1 MRVLISA
8 VGDTDPFRNFHD
20 GALIHIARKYRP
32 EKVILIF
39 SEHTAKKQGNIEKAL
54 FSIAPNYEPEL
65 IIHDPIISDNEVHI
79 FDVMFQRFSDI
90 LQEYYTKEDEFILN
104 LSSAT
109 PQIKSA
115 LFVINRLNGINV
127 KAVKVSSPEHAS
139 NENIG
144 HDNDENIDELI
155 KVNFIDRTIEDNAEK
170 FSQALLKKTARDFIE
185 KFDYKAAL
193 DILDQLSD
201 FPNLKSL
208 REEIRDVVNCLSKKK
223 IAYIREKLYD
233 FSRVFKN
240 QSILSDILSFPLDD
254 SQKKAL
260 NYYLMID
267 VLKEREHIA
276 DVLIKAKSLAEFVIE
291 EIIKKDHEGL
301 IVFDGN
307 LPKLNP
313 SFPDCEAILDDIDKK
328 MKKSR
333 GIEDTEE
340 RIFSV
345 QSTLNL
351 LSYLNILEFYEYD
364 SQLQTAINGILSL
377 NGERNKVA
385 HGLSEIDTR
394 LLSRKK
400 LKQLSENL
408 RLLLVDCLGIDSS
421 YFNYY
426 DKQNKELTKM
436 LE

>member
-54 FSIAPNYEPEL
+54 FSIAPDYEPEL

-79 FDVMFQRFSDI
+79 FDEMFQRFSDI

-127 KAVKVSSPEHAS
+127 KAVQVSSPEHAS

-155 KVNFIDRTIEDNAEK
+155 EVNEDNKVNFIDRTIEDNAEK

-201 FPNLKSL
+201 FPNLKSV
-208 REEIRDVVNCLSKKK
+208 REEIRDVVNCLSK
-223 IAYIREKLYD
+223 
-233 FSRVFKN
+233 
-240 QSILSDILSFPLDD
+240 Q
-254 SQKKAL
+254 
-260 NYYLMID
+260 D
-267 VLKEREHIA
+267 VPK
-276 DVLIKAKSLAEFVIE
+276 
-291 EIIKKDHEGL
+291 GL
-301 IVFDGN
+301 
-307 LPKLNP
+307 
-313 SFPDCEAILDDIDKK
+313 
-328 MKKSR
+328 R
-333 GIEDTEE
+333 
-340 RIFSV
+340 
-345 QSTLNL
+345 
-351 LSYLNILEFYEYD
+351 
-364 SQLQTAINGILSL
+364 
-377 NGERNKVA
+377 
-385 HGLSEIDTR
+385 H
-394 LLSRKK
+394 KK
-400 LKQLSENL
+400 LKEEEQKILSAYLTIELQRERGNVSESFIRIKNL
-408 RLLLVDCLGIDSS
+408 TEFILEDYIEKRNPGLIDDYCESIQKYYLSLFDYSKLLKATREFKLRKTIAPIIEMNSSRNTVAHSLSSLDSDAVKQLGIAMKTLKTLVREQYHFSQSD
-421 YFNYY
+421 FNFYQ
-426 DKQNKELTKM
+426 DLNKKLLTK
-436 LE
+436 LN

>member
-54 FSIAPNYEPEL
+54 FSIAPDYKPEVKT
-65 IIHDPIISDNEVHI
+65 HDSIISDNEVHI

-139 NENIG
+139 NKNIG

-155 KVNFIDRTIEDNAEK
+155 KVNEDNKVNFIDRTIEDNAEK

-201 FPNLKSL
+201 FPNLKSV
-208 REEIRDVVNCLSKKK
+208 REEIRDVVNCLSK
-223 IAYIREKLYD
+223 
-233 FSRVFKN
+233 
-240 QSILSDILSFPLDD
+240 Q
-254 SQKKAL
+254 
-260 NYYLMID
+260 D
-267 VLKEREHIA
+267 VPK
-276 DVLIKAKSLAEFVIE
+276 
-291 EIIKKDHEGL
+291 GL
-301 IVFDGN
+301 
-307 LPKLNP
+307 
-313 SFPDCEAILDDIDKK
+313 
-328 MKKSR
+328 R
-333 GIEDTEE
+333 
-340 RIFSV
+340 
-345 QSTLNL
+345 
-351 LSYLNILEFYEYD
+351 
-364 SQLQTAINGILSL
+364 
-377 NGERNKVA
+377 
-385 HGLSEIDTR
+385 H
-394 LLSRKK
+394 KK
-400 LKQLSENL
+400 LKEEEQKILSAYLTIELQRERGNVSESFIRIKNL
-408 RLLLVDCLGIDSS
+408 TEFILEDYIEKRNPGLIDDYCESIQKYYLSLFDYSKLLKATREFKLRKTIAPIIEMNSSRNTVAHSLSPLDSDAVKQLGIAMKTLKTLVREQYHFSQSD
-421 YFNYY
+421 FNFYQ
-426 DKQNKELTKM
+426 DLNKKLLTK
-436 LE
+436 LN

>member
-54 FSIAPNYEPEL
+54 FSIAPDYEPEL
-65 IIHDPIISDNEVHI
+65 IIHDSIISDNEVHI

-127 KAVKVSSPEHAS
+127 KAVQVSSPEHAS

-155 KVNFIDRTIEDNAEK
+155 EVNEDNKVNFIDRTIEDNAEK

-201 FPNLKSL
+201 FPNLKSV
-208 REEIRDVVNCLSKKK
+208 REEIHDVVECLKK
-223 IAYIREKLYD
+223 
-233 FSRVFKN
+233 
-240 QSILSDILSFPLDD
+240 Q
-254 SQKKAL
+254 
-260 NYYLMID
+260 D
-267 VLKEREHIA
+267 VPQ
-276 DVLIKAKSLAEFVIE
+276 
-291 EIIKKDHEGL
+291 GL
-301 IVFDGN
+301 
-307 LPKLNP
+307 
-313 SFPDCEAILDDIDKK
+313 
-328 MKKSR
+328 
-333 GIEDTEE
+333 
-340 RIFSV
+340 
-345 QSTLNL
+345 Q
-351 LSYLNILEFYEYD
+351 
-364 SQLQTAINGILSL
+364 
-377 NGERNKVA
+377 
-385 HGLSEIDTR
+385 H
-394 LLSRKK
+394 KK
-400 LKQLSENL
+400 LKEKEQKILSAYLTIELQRERGNVSESFIRIKNL
-408 RLLLVDCLGIDSS
+408 TEFILEDYIEKRNPGLIDDYCESIQKYYLSLFDYSKLLKATREFKLRKTIAPIIEMNSSRNTVAHSLSPLDSDAVKQLGIAMKTLKTLVREQYHFSQSD
-421 YFNYY
+421 FNFYQ
-426 DKQNKELTKM
+426 DLNKKLLTK
-436 LE
+436 LN

>member
-54 FSIAPNYEPEL
+54 FSIAPDYEPEL
-65 IIHDPIISDNEVHI
+65 IIHDSIISDNEVHI

-127 KAVKVSSPEHAS
+127 KAVQVSSPEHAS

-155 KVNFIDRTIEDNAEK
+155 EVNEDNRVNFIDRTIEDNAEK
-170 FSQALLKKTARDFIE
+170 FNQALLKKTARDFIK

-201 FPNLKSL
+201 FPNLKSV
-208 REEIRDVVNCLSKKK
+208 RKEIRDIVECLSKQDVPQGLRHKK
-223 IAYIREKLYD
+223 FNEEEQK
-233 FSRVFKN
+233 
-240 QSILSDILSFPLDD
+240 ILSAYLTIELQRERGNVSESFIRIKNLTEFILEDYIEKRNPGLIDDYCESIQKYYLSLFDYSKLLKATREFKLRKTIAPIIEMNSSRNTVAHSLSPLDSD
-254 SQKKAL
+254 AVKQLGIAMKTLKTLVREQYHFSQSDFNFYQDLNKKL
-260 NYYLMID
+260 LT
-267 VLKEREHIA
+267 
-276 DVLIKAKSLAEFVIE
+276 
-291 EIIKKDHEGL
+291 
-301 IVFDGN
+301 
-307 LPKLNP
+307 KLN
-313 SFPDCEAILDDIDKK
+313 
-328 MKKSR
+328 
-333 GIEDTEE
+333 
-340 RIFSV
+340 
-345 QSTLNL
+345 
-351 LSYLNILEFYEYD
+351 
-364 SQLQTAINGILSL
+364 
-377 NGERNKVA
+377 
-385 HGLSEIDTR
+385 
-394 LLSRKK
+394 
-400 LKQLSENL
+400 
-408 RLLLVDCLGIDSS
+408 
-421 YFNYY
+421 
-426 DKQNKELTKM
+426 
-436 LE
+436 

>member
-65 IIHDPIISDNEVHI
+65 IIHDSIISDNEVHI

-115 LFVINRLNGINV
+115 LFVINRLSGINV
-127 KAVKVSSPEHAS
+127 KAVQVSSPEHAS

-155 KVNFIDRTIEDNAEK
+155 EVNEDNKVNFIDRTIEDNAEK
-170 FSQALLKKTARDFIE
+170 FNQALLKKTARDFIE

-201 FPNLKSL
+201 FPTLKSI
-208 REEIRDVVNCLSKKK
+208 RKEIRDIVECLSK
-223 IAYIREKLYD
+223 
-233 FSRVFKN
+233 
-240 QSILSDILSFPLDD
+240 Q
-254 SQKKAL
+254 
-260 NYYLMID
+260 D
-267 VLKEREHIA
+267 VPQ
-276 DVLIKAKSLAEFVIE
+276 
-291 EIIKKDHEGL
+291 GL
-301 IVFDGN
+301 
-307 LPKLNP
+307 
-313 SFPDCEAILDDIDKK
+313 
-328 MKKSR
+328 R
-333 GIEDTEE
+333 
-340 RIFSV
+340 
-345 QSTLNL
+345 
-351 LSYLNILEFYEYD
+351 
-364 SQLQTAINGILSL
+364 
-377 NGERNKVA
+377 
-385 HGLSEIDTR
+385 H
-394 LLSRKK
+394 KK
-400 LKQLSENL
+400 LKEEEQKILSAYLTIELQRERGNVSESFIRIKNL
-408 RLLLVDCLGIDSS
+408 TEFILEDYIEKRNPGLIDNYCESIQKYYLSLFDYSKLLKATREFKLRKTIAPIIEMNSSRNTVAHSLSPLDSDAVKQLGIAMKTLKTIVREQYHFSQSD
-421 YFNYY
+421 FNFYQ
-426 DKQNKELTKM
+426 DLNKKLLTK
-436 LE
+436 LN

>member
-54 FSIAPNYEPEL
+54 FSIAPDYKPEVKT
-65 IIHDPIISDNEVHI
+65 HDSIISDNEVHI

-127 KAVKVSSPEHAS
+127 KAVQVSSPEHAS

-155 KVNFIDRTIEDNAEK
+155 EVNEDNKVNFIDRTIEDNAEK
-170 FSQALLKKTARDFIE
+170 FNQALLKKTARDFIE

-201 FPNLKSL
+201 FKDLDSVKLDLKNIKNSLYFQEVPNGIKKKKFD
-208 REEIRDVVNCLSKKK
+208 EKKK
-223 IAYIREKLYD
+223 I
-233 FSRVFKN
+233 
-240 QSILSDILSFPLDD
+240 ILSAYLTIELQRERGNVSESFIRIKNLTEFILEDYIEKRNPGLIDDYCESIQKYYLSLFDYSKLLKATREFKLRKTIAPIIEMNSSRNTVAHSLSPLDSD
-254 SQKKAL
+254 AVKQLGIAMKTLKTLVREQYHFSQSDFNFYQDLNKKL
-260 NYYLMID
+260 LT
-267 VLKEREHIA
+267 
-276 DVLIKAKSLAEFVIE
+276 
-291 EIIKKDHEGL
+291 
-301 IVFDGN
+301 
-307 LPKLNP
+307 KLN
-313 SFPDCEAILDDIDKK
+313 
-328 MKKSR
+328 
-333 GIEDTEE
+333 
-340 RIFSV
+340 
-345 QSTLNL
+345 
-351 LSYLNILEFYEYD
+351 
-364 SQLQTAINGILSL
+364 
-377 NGERNKVA
+377 
-385 HGLSEIDTR
+385 
-394 LLSRKK
+394 
-400 LKQLSENL
+400 
-408 RLLLVDCLGIDSS
+408 
-421 YFNYY
+421 
-426 DKQNKELTKM
+426 
-436 LE
+436 

>member
-39 SEHTAKKQGNIEKAL
+39 SEHTAKKKQGNIEKAL

-65 IIHDPIISDNEVHI
+65 IIHDLIISDNEVHI

-139 NENIG
+139 NKNIG

-155 KVNFIDRTIEDNAEK
+155 KVNEDNKVNFIDRTIEDNAEK

-254 SQKKAL
+254 SQEKAL

-291 EIIKKDHEGL
+291 ETIKKDHEGL

-313 SFPDCEAILDDIDKK
+313 SFPD
-328 MKKSR
+328 
-333 GIEDTEE
+333 
-340 RIFSV
+340 
-345 QSTLNL
+345 
-351 LSYLNILEFYEYD
+351 
-364 SQLQTAINGILSL
+364 
-377 NGERNKVA
+377 KVA

-408 RLLLVDCLGIDSS
+408 QLLLVDCLGIDSS

>member
-54 FSIAPNYEPEL
+54 FSISPNYEPEF
-65 IIHDPIISDNEVHI
+65 IIHDSIISDNEVHI

-127 KAVKVSSPEHAS
+127 KAVQVSSPEHAS

-155 KVNFIDRTIEDNAEK
+155 EVNEDNKVNFIDRTIEDNAEK

-193 DILDQLSD
+193 DILDQLTD
-201 FPNLKSL
+201 FPNLKSV
-208 REEIRDVVNCLSKKK
+208 REEIRDVVNCLSK
-223 IAYIREKLYD
+223 
-233 FSRVFKN
+233 
-240 QSILSDILSFPLDD
+240 Q
-254 SQKKAL
+254 
-260 NYYLMID
+260 D
-267 VLKEREHIA
+267 VPK
-276 DVLIKAKSLAEFVIE
+276 
-291 EIIKKDHEGL
+291 GL
-301 IVFDGN
+301 
-307 LPKLNP
+307 
-313 SFPDCEAILDDIDKK
+313 
-328 MKKSR
+328 R
-333 GIEDTEE
+333 
-340 RIFSV
+340 
-345 QSTLNL
+345 
-351 LSYLNILEFYEYD
+351 
-364 SQLQTAINGILSL
+364 
-377 NGERNKVA
+377 
-385 HGLSEIDTR
+385 H
-394 LLSRKK
+394 KK
-400 LKQLSENL
+400 LKKEEQKILSAYLTIELQRERGNVSESFIRIKNL
-408 RLLLVDCLGIDSS
+408 TEFILEDYIEKRNPGLIDDYCESIQKYYLSLFDYSKLLKATREFKLRKTIAPIIEMNSSRNTVAHSLSPLDSDAVKQLGIAMKTLKTLVREQYHFSQSD
-421 YFNYY
+421 FNFYQ
-426 DKQNKELTKM
+426 DLNKKLLTK
-436 LE
+436 LN

>member
-32 EKVILIF
+32 EEVILIF

-54 FSIAPNYEPEL
+54 FSIAPDYEPEL

-127 KAVKVSSPEHAS
+127 KAVQVSSPEHAS

-155 KVNFIDRTIEDNAEK
+155 EVNEDNKVNFIDRTIEDNAEK
-170 FSQALLKKTARDFIE
+170 FNQALLKKTARDFIE

-201 FPNLKSL
+201 FPNLKSV
-208 REEIRDVVNCLSKKK
+208 RKEIRDIVECLSKQDVPQGLRHKK
-223 IAYIREKLYD
+223 FNEEEQK
-233 FSRVFKN
+233 
-240 QSILSDILSFPLDD
+240 ILSAYLTIELQRERGNVSESFIRIKNLTEFILEDYIEKRNPGLIDDYCESIQKYYLSLFDYSKLLKATREFKLRKTIAPIIEMNSSRNTVAHSLSPLDSD
-254 SQKKAL
+254 AVNQLGIAMKTLKTLVREQYHFSQSDFNFYQDLNKKL
-260 NYYLMID
+260 LT
-267 VLKEREHIA
+267 
-276 DVLIKAKSLAEFVIE
+276 
-291 EIIKKDHEGL
+291 
-301 IVFDGN
+301 
-307 LPKLNP
+307 KLN
-313 SFPDCEAILDDIDKK
+313 
-328 MKKSR
+328 
-333 GIEDTEE
+333 
-340 RIFSV
+340 
-345 QSTLNL
+345 
-351 LSYLNILEFYEYD
+351 
-364 SQLQTAINGILSL
+364 
-377 NGERNKVA
+377 
-385 HGLSEIDTR
+385 
-394 LLSRKK
+394 
-400 LKQLSENL
+400 
-408 RLLLVDCLGIDSS
+408 
-421 YFNYY
+421 
-426 DKQNKELTKM
+426 
-436 LE
+436 

>member
-54 FSIAPNYEPEL
+54 FSIAPDYKPEVKT
-65 IIHDPIISDNEVHI
+65 HDSIISDNEVHI

-127 KAVKVSSPEHAS
+127 KAVQVSSPEHAS

-155 KVNFIDRTIEDNAEK
+155 EVNEDNKVNFIDRTIEDNAEK

-201 FPNLKSL
+201 FPNLKSV
-208 REEIRDVVNCLSKKK
+208 REEIRDVVNCLSKQDAPK
-223 IAYIREKLYD
+223 
-233 FSRVFKN
+233 
-240 QSILSDILSFPLDD
+240 
-254 SQKKAL
+254 
-260 NYYLMID
+260 
-267 VLKEREHIA
+267 
-276 DVLIKAKSLAEFVIE
+276 
-291 EIIKKDHEGL
+291 GL
-301 IVFDGN
+301 
-307 LPKLNP
+307 
-313 SFPDCEAILDDIDKK
+313 
-328 MKKSR
+328 R
-333 GIEDTEE
+333 
-340 RIFSV
+340 
-345 QSTLNL
+345 
-351 LSYLNILEFYEYD
+351 
-364 SQLQTAINGILSL
+364 
-377 NGERNKVA
+377 
-385 HGLSEIDTR
+385 H
-394 LLSRKK
+394 KK
-400 LKQLSENL
+400 LKEEEQKILSAYLTIELQRERGNVSESFIRIKNL
-408 RLLLVDCLGIDSS
+408 TEFILEDYIEKRNPGLIDDYCESIQKYYLSLFDYSKLLKATREFKLRKTIAPIIEMNSSRNTVAHSLSPLDSDAVKQLGIAMKTLKTLVREQYHFSQSD
-421 YFNYY
+421 FNFYQ
-426 DKQNKELTKM
+426 DLNKKLLTK
-436 LE
+436 LN

>member
-54 FSIAPNYEPEL
+54 FSIAPDYEPEL
-65 IIHDPIISDNEVHI
+65 IIHDSIISDNEVHI

-127 KAVKVSSPEHAS
+127 KAVQVSSPEHAS

-155 KVNFIDRTIEDNAEK
+155 EVNEDNKVNFIDRTIEDNAEK

-201 FPNLKSL
+201 FPNLKSV
-208 REEIRDVVNCLSKKK
+208 REEIRDVVNCLSK
-223 IAYIREKLYD
+223 
-233 FSRVFKN
+233 
-240 QSILSDILSFPLDD
+240 Q
-254 SQKKAL
+254 
-260 NYYLMID
+260 D
-267 VLKEREHIA
+267 VPK
-276 DVLIKAKSLAEFVIE
+276 
-291 EIIKKDHEGL
+291 GL
-301 IVFDGN
+301 
-307 LPKLNP
+307 
-313 SFPDCEAILDDIDKK
+313 
-328 MKKSR
+328 R
-333 GIEDTEE
+333 
-340 RIFSV
+340 
-345 QSTLNL
+345 
-351 LSYLNILEFYEYD
+351 
-364 SQLQTAINGILSL
+364 
-377 NGERNKVA
+377 
-385 HGLSEIDTR
+385 H
-394 LLSRKK
+394 KK
-400 LKQLSENL
+400 LKEEEQKILSAYLTIELQRERGNVSESFIRIKNL
-408 RLLLVDCLGIDSS
+408 TEFILEDYIEKRNPGLIDDYCESIQKYYLSLFDYSKLLKATREFKLRKTIAPIIEMNSSRNTVAHSLSPLDSDAVKQLGIAMKTLKTLVREQYHFSQSD
-421 YFNYY
+421 FNFYQ
-426 DKQNKELTKM
+426 DLNKKLLTK
-436 LE
+436 LN

>member
-65 IIHDPIISDNEVHI
+65 IIHDSIISDNEVHI
-79 FDVMFQRFSDI
+79 FDMMFQRFSDI

-127 KAVKVSSPEHAS
+127 KAVQVSSPEHAS

-155 KVNFIDRTIEDNAEK
+155 EVNEDNKVNFIDRTIEDNAEK
-170 FSQALLKKTARDFIE
+170 FNQALLKKTARDFIE

-201 FPNLKSL
+201 FPNLKSV
-208 REEIRDVVNCLSKKK
+208 RKEIRDIVECLSKQDVPQGLRHKK
-223 IAYIREKLYD
+223 FNEEEQK
-233 FSRVFKN
+233 
-240 QSILSDILSFPLDD
+240 ILSAYLTIELQRERGNVSESFIRIKNLTEFILEDYIEKRNPGLIDDYCESNQKYYLSLFDYSKLLKATREFKLRKTIAPIIEMNSSRNTVAHSLSPLDSD
-254 SQKKAL
+254 AVKQLGIAMKTLKTLVREQYHFSQSDFNFYQDL
-260 NYYLMID
+260 N
-267 VLKEREHIA
+267 
-276 DVLIKAKSLAEFVIE
+276 
-291 EIIKKDHEGL
+291 
-301 IVFDGN
+301 
-307 LPKLNP
+307 
-313 SFPDCEAILDDIDKK
+313 
-328 MKKSR
+328 
-333 GIEDTEE
+333 
-340 RIFSV
+340 
-345 QSTLNL
+345 
-351 LSYLNILEFYEYD
+351 
-364 SQLQTAINGILSL
+364 
-377 NGERNKVA
+377 
-385 HGLSEIDTR
+385 
-394 LLSRKK
+394 KK
-400 LKQLSENL
+400 L
-408 RLLLVDCLGIDSS
+408 
-421 YFNYY
+421 
-426 DKQNKELTKM
+426 LT
-436 LE
+436 

>member
-54 FSIAPNYEPEL
+54 FSIAPDYEPEL
-65 IIHDPIISDNEVHI
+65 IIHDSIISDNEVHI

-90 LQEYYTKEDEFILN
+90 LQEYYTTEDEFILN

-127 KAVKVSSPEHAS
+127 KAVQVSSPEHAS

-155 KVNFIDRTIEDNAEK
+155 EVNEDNKVNFIDRTIEDNAEK

-201 FPNLKSL
+201 FPNLKSV
-208 REEIRDVVNCLSKKK
+208 RKEIRDVVNCLSKQDVPQGLRHKK
-223 IAYIREKLYD
+223 FNEEEQK
-233 FSRVFKN
+233 
-240 QSILSDILSFPLDD
+240 ILSAYLTIELQRERGNVSESFIRIKNLTEFILVDYIEKRNPGLIDDYCESIQKYYLSLFDYSKLLKATREFKLRKTIAPIIEMNSSRNTVAHSLSPLDSD
-254 SQKKAL
+254 AVNQLGIAMKTLKTLVREQYHFSQSDFNFYQDLNKKL
-260 NYYLMID
+260 LT
-267 VLKEREHIA
+267 
-276 DVLIKAKSLAEFVIE
+276 
-291 EIIKKDHEGL
+291 
-301 IVFDGN
+301 
-307 LPKLNP
+307 KLN
-313 SFPDCEAILDDIDKK
+313 
-328 MKKSR
+328 
-333 GIEDTEE
+333 
-340 RIFSV
+340 
-345 QSTLNL
+345 
-351 LSYLNILEFYEYD
+351 
-364 SQLQTAINGILSL
+364 
-377 NGERNKVA
+377 
-385 HGLSEIDTR
+385 
-394 LLSRKK
+394 
-400 LKQLSENL
+400 
-408 RLLLVDCLGIDSS
+408 
-421 YFNYY
+421 
-426 DKQNKELTKM
+426 
-436 LE
+436 

>member
-54 FSIAPNYEPEL
+54 FSIAPDYKPEVKT
-65 IIHDPIISDNEVHI
+65 HDSIISDNEVHI

-127 KAVKVSSPEHAS
+127 KAVQVSSPEHAS

-155 KVNFIDRTIEDNAEK
+155 EVNEDNKVDFIDRTIEDNAEK

-201 FPNLKSL
+201 FQNLKDV
-208 REEIRDVVNCLSKKK
+208 REEIRDIVKCLSKQDVPTGLRHKK
-223 IAYIREKLYD
+223 FNEAEQK
-233 FSRVFKN
+233 
-240 QSILSDILSFPLDD
+240 ILSAYLTIELQRERGNVSESFIRIKNLTEFILEDYIENRYPGLIDDYCEDIQKYYLSLFDYSKLLKATREFKLRKTIAPIIEMNSSRNTVAHSLSPLDSD
-254 SQKKAL
+254 AVKQLGIAMKTLKTLVREQYHFSQSDFNFYQDLNKKL
-260 NYYLMID
+260 LT
-267 VLKEREHIA
+267 
-276 DVLIKAKSLAEFVIE
+276 
-291 EIIKKDHEGL
+291 
-301 IVFDGN
+301 
-307 LPKLNP
+307 KLN
-313 SFPDCEAILDDIDKK
+313 
-328 MKKSR
+328 
-333 GIEDTEE
+333 
-340 RIFSV
+340 
-345 QSTLNL
+345 
-351 LSYLNILEFYEYD
+351 
-364 SQLQTAINGILSL
+364 
-377 NGERNKVA
+377 
-385 HGLSEIDTR
+385 
-394 LLSRKK
+394 
-400 LKQLSENL
+400 
-408 RLLLVDCLGIDSS
+408 
-421 YFNYY
+421 
-426 DKQNKELTKM
+426 
-436 LE
+436 

>member
-65 IIHDPIISDNEVHI
+65 IIHDSIISDNEVHI
-79 FDVMFQRFSDI
+79 FDMMFQRFSDI

-127 KAVKVSSPEHAS
+127 KAAQVSSPEHAS

-155 KVNFIDRTIEDNAEK
+155 EVNEDNKVNFIDRTIEDNAEK
-170 FSQALLKKTARDFIE
+170 FNQALLKKTARDFIE

-201 FPNLKSL
+201 FPNLKSV
-208 REEIRDVVNCLSKKK
+208 RKEIRDIVECLSKQDVPQGLRHKK
-223 IAYIREKLYD
+223 FNEEEQK
-233 FSRVFKN
+233 
-240 QSILSDILSFPLDD
+240 ILSAYLTIELQRERGNVSESFIRIKNLTEFILEDYIEKRNPGLIDDYCESNQKYYLSLFDYSKLLKATREFKLRKTIAPIIEMNSSRNTVAHSLSPLDSD
-254 SQKKAL
+254 AVKQLGIAMKTLKTLVREQYHFSQSDFNFYQDLNKKL
-260 NYYLMID
+260 LT
-267 VLKEREHIA
+267 
-276 DVLIKAKSLAEFVIE
+276 
-291 EIIKKDHEGL
+291 
-301 IVFDGN
+301 
-307 LPKLNP
+307 KLN
-313 SFPDCEAILDDIDKK
+313 
-328 MKKSR
+328 
-333 GIEDTEE
+333 
-340 RIFSV
+340 
-345 QSTLNL
+345 
-351 LSYLNILEFYEYD
+351 
-364 SQLQTAINGILSL
+364 
-377 NGERNKVA
+377 
-385 HGLSEIDTR
+385 
-394 LLSRKK
+394 
-400 LKQLSENL
+400 
-408 RLLLVDCLGIDSS
+408 
-421 YFNYY
+421 
-426 DKQNKELTKM
+426 
-436 LE
+436 